1 MCCRLSCAN
10 VVYTTQTTF
19 SISDRRILDIIYAVK
34 MINNI
39 VIRHKCEL
47 CVFVTSWWL
56 MWEMKIFRYGRIFNF
71 SVKTYKF
78 FMYYWYLKRLRMNV
92 KIIVVIFVFKCH
104 LIVLHQYKKFMD
116 WTKNFT
122 LVPCIGR
129 WTKNFY
135 YNGQRL
141 YFNKVK
147 SDRGLKHP
155 SVCIPTSEIRRNFL
169 KFLSIVL

>member
-10 VVYTTQTTF
+10 VVCTTQTTF

-78 FMYYWYLKRLRMNV
+78 FMCYWYLKRLRINV
-92 KIIVVIFVFKCH
+92 KIIVVIFVFKC
-104 LIVLHQYKKFMD
+104 LRFASIKKIYGLNKKFHSRPLHRSLD
-116 WTKNFT
+116 
-122 LVPCIGR
+122 
-129 WTKNFY
+129 Y
-135 YNGQRL
+135 
-141 YFNKVK
+141 
-147 SDRGLKHP
+147 
-155 SVCIPTSEIRRNFL
+155 
-169 KFLSIVL
+169 KFLL